1 MRSIYSALRYCAL
14 ALCAALGFS
23 GMSYASESPAVHYAR
38 QAVVDVGAYGHDRA
52 KFEVEQAYAVSVDS
66 VLAVSKG
73 GLVPDGNGYLQA
85 RADATVGQGVGNQVH
100 LT

>member
-23 GMSYASESPAVHYAR
+23 GMSYASEPAVQYVRHIAI
-38 QAVVDVGAYGHDRA
+38 DSGAYGYAKA
-52 KFEVEQAYAVSVDS
+52 KFDVEQAYAVSVDS